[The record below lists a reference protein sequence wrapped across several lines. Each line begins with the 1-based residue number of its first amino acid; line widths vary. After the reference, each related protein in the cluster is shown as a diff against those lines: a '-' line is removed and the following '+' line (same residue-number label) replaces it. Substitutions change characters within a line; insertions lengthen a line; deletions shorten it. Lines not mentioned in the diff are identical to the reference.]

1 MNYAQASQ
9 TRLPFGPFMCE
20 TIANVGQDA
29 SGLQYLNQLHVKLMG
44 REYRSAREQRV
55 LSALCAYLCHPAVEA
70 RLLGKV
76 SCR

>member
-1 MNYAQASQ
+1 M
-9 TRLPFGPFMCE
+9 FE
-20 TIANVGQDA
+20 TLQDVGSTFD
-29 SGLQYLNQLHVKLMG
+29 GLQYLNQLHVKLMG